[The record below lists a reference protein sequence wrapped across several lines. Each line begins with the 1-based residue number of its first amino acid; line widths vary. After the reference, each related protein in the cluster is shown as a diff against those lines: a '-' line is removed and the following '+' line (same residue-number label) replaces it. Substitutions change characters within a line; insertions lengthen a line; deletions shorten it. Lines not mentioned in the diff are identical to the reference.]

1 MHIPPNTAP
10 IPILRPGILVL
21 TKIKRC
27 VQFIDSTRH
36 KSLTK
41 LGQDLADIGFLLRWL
56 HQNNQKVDFVDYSC
70 ASMDRL
76 YEATKKL
83 AGYWRTGRED
93 TLVALLASVLEDG
106 DRQRV
111 MGMD

>member
-1 MHIPPNTAP
+1 
-10 IPILRPGILVL
+10 
-21 TKIKRC
+21 
-27 VQFIDSTRH
+27 
-36 KSLTK
+36 
-41 LGQDLADIGFLLRWL
+41 
-56 HQNNQKVDFVDYSC
+56 
-70 ASMDRL
+70 MDRL